1 MEGIQQ
7 YQRAVTPTVSNTTN
21 DSSQVRGKVLSYS
34 SNRKASAA
42 DSVNPRSSYQAGNR
56 QGKPTVKSLQLGQSL
71 EISGQSKPVANNRGI
86 LLSGTRQDIYGVT
99 SRLGDHDNTR
109 EVARASSYLPRADL
123 EPLSEEIPADGILF
137 ARYRSRPDSL
147 VVFRLHDERARN
159 PERLNLDRR
168 QLDICP
174 QLEQEQRLR
183 LLNFQN
189 NNIRLIQNIE
199 NLPNLIFLD
208 LYNNKITSLDG
219 CLSTVK
225 GLRVLMVGKNRI
237 SQISN
242 LTGLKKLD
250 VLDLHSNEIKE
261 IKGMEGLA
269 DLRVLNLAGNAI
281 SVVQNLQSLTSLT
294 ELNLRRNSIT
304 HVFELD
310 SIPSLQRVF
319 LSHNLLTLEK
329 HISCLYALKGL
340 IELSLD
346 ANPIAEGNPTEY
358 RHLIIAKIP
367 RYANSMMM
375 TYLFRSFD

>member
-7 YQRAVTPTVSNTTN
+7 YQRAVTPTVSNTAN
-21 DSSQVRGKVLSYS
+21 DGSQVRGKVLSYS
-34 SNRKASAA
+34 SNRKTSVA
-42 DSVNPRSSYQAGNR
+42 DSASSRGSYQTGSR
-56 QGKPTVKSLQLGQSL
+56 QQKTTVKSLQLGQSL
-71 EISGQSKPVANNRGI
+71 EISGQSKPVAGNRGS
-86 LLSGTRQDIYGVT
+86 LMSGARQDIYGVN
-99 SRLGDHDNTR
+99 SRLGDHDGTR
-109 EVARASSYLPRADL
+109 EVVKASSFLPRGDL

-147 VVFRLHDERARN
+147 VVFRLHEERARN

-189 NNIRLIQNIE
+189 NNIRVIQNID

-219 CLSTVK
+219 CLSSVK

-237 SQISN
+237 TQISN

-261 IKGMEGLA
+261 IQGMEGLV
-269 DLRVLNLAGNAI
+269 DLRVLNLAGNSI
-281 SVVQNLQSLTSLT
+281 SIVQNLQSLTSLT
-294 ELNLRRNSIT
+294 ELNLRRNSIMQ
-304 HVFELD
+304 VFELD
-310 SIPSLQRVF
+310 CIPSLQRVF
-319 LSHNLLTLEK
+319 LSHNLLSLEK
-329 HISCLYALKGL
+329 HVSCLYALKGL

-346 ANPIAEGNPTEY
+346 ANPIAEANPTEY

-367 RYANSMMM
+367 RYVHV
-375 TYLFRSFD
+375 YR